1 MERLTEKGVFVLKKL
16 NKEDGGKLLKGKRK
30 FIAAGVLLAAL
41 ICMAAVCTSYFGGED
56 PVNFK
61 EVSESEMPKDIT
73 SDIIPEYRTL
83 ERALACAIDEDIYVI
98 VTRGEKPTS
107 GFNVSV
113 NKIMLEEKN
122 GKDNLVVYALFEDPQ
137 KETAISQIIT
147 YPIEVVKTDLKTL
160 PDTIELRIQY

>member
-16 NKEDGGKLLKGKRK
+16 NKENGGKLLTGKKK
-30 FIAAGVLLAAL
+30 FIAAGILLAAC
-41 ICMAAVCTSYFGGED
+41 ICTAIVCVGRFTGDD
-56 PVNFK
+56 PVSFR

-73 SDIIPEYRTL
+73 SNIIPQYRTL
-83 ERALACAIDEDIYVI
+83 ERALACAVDEDIYVI

-107 GFNVSV
+107 GFGVSV
-113 NKIMLEEKN
+113 NKMVMEEKN

-147 YPIEVVKTDLKTL
+147 YPVEVVKTDLDTL